1 MKEVNNFWSYLL
13 DQNFADSR
21 LVEIAVEAEKSAL
34 PELQVAAEVAKIN
47 QIRVLEAF
55 RKAGI
60 SELHLKDGTG
70 YGYGDLGR
78 QGLEEIYALTF
89 GAEAA
94 LVRAQIISGTHAIT
108 LALGSILQPG
118 DELLSVTGTPYD
130 SLATVIGIQG
140 DVKGSFKEQGIV
152 YREVSLDR
160 EGRPDY
166 QKIAATLTSQTKVV
180 MIQRSRGYC
189 WRRSLTIKEI
199 EELIKFVKSISP
211 GVICFVDNC
220 YGEFVEIKEP
230 THVGADLAAGSLIKN
245 PGGGIAP
252 TGGYLVGR
260 KELINKAADRLF
272 APGLGNKLGTNLG
285 MGRLFY
291 QGLFLAPQVVGEALK
306 GIIFAAHFFK
316 LLELE
321 TSPPPGS
328 PRSDLVQAVKLYTP
342 EAVKAFCRGIQK
354 ASPVD
359 SFVIPEPGYFPGY
372 ADKIIMAAGTFIEG
386 ASLELTA
393 DGPLRPPY
401 IVYLQGG
408 LSYAH
413 TAYAVVKAV
422 QELVH
427 AGFIKL

>member
-1 MKEVNNFWSYLL
+1 MSKFWNYLL
-13 DQNFADSR
+13 TRNFADSR
-21 LVEIAVEAEKSAL
+21 LIQVAVEAEKNAI
-34 PELQVAAEVAKIN
+34 PELQAATEVARIN

-78 QGLEEIYALTF
+78 QGLEEVYALTF

-108 LALGSILQPG
+108 LALSSLLQPG

-130 SLATVIGIQG
+130 SLATVIGVSG
-140 DVKGSFKEQGIV
+140 DVRGSFKEQGIT

-160 EGRPDY
+160 EGKPDY
-166 QKIAATLTSQTKVV
+166 QKIAEVLTPKTKVV
-180 MIQRSRGYC
+180 MIQRSRGYS
-189 WRRSLTIKEI
+189 WRRSLSIKEI
-199 EELIKFVKSISP
+199 EELIKFVKSIFP
-211 GVICFVDNC
+211 RVICFVDNC
-220 YGEFVEIKEP
+220 YGEFVEEKEP

-252 TGGYLVGR
+252 TGGYLVG
-260 KELINKAADRLF
+260 KTELITTAADRLF

-285 MGRLFY
+285 LGRLFY
-291 QGLFLAPQVVGEALK
+291 QGLFLAPQIVGEALK

-328 PRSDLVQAVKLYTP
+328 PRSDLVQAVKLHTP
-342 EAVKAFCRGIQK
+342 EAVKAFCRGIQN

-359 SFVIPEPGYFPGY
+359 SFVVPEPGYFPGY
-372 ADKIIMAAGTFIEG
+372 ADEIIMAAGTFIEG

-413 TAYAVVKAV
+413 TVYAVVNAV